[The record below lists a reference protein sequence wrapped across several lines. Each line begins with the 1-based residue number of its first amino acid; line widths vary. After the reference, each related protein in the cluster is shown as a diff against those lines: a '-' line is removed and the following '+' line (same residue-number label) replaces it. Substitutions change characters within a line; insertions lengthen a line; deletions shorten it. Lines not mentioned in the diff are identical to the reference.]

1 MDELYI
7 GLMSGTSLNGVD
19 AVVLELGKQHTSL
32 LQSHS
37 EAFPETLYRDL
48 QQLITSQ
55 QTSLSRLADLD
66 HQLAVVYSLAV
77 KKLLH
82 SSGLL
87 PSQIQAI
94 GCHGQTIYHQ
104 PEGERANSLQLGDPG
119 FIAETTGISVVAD
132 LRRRDMAV
140 GGQGA
145 PMVPAFHAA
154 TFRSAITQ
162 RVIVNIGGIAN
173 ITVLPAASDAAVTG
187 FDTGPGNTLL
197 DQWIARYH
205 HQAFDRD
212 GAWAA
217 SGRCIDELLT
227 NLLAEPYFAK
237 APPKSTGRELFNLA
251 WLEARLATDRHP
263 AEDVQATLLEL
274 TCRSIAQAIQQ
285 HAKGTTEV
293 YVCGG
298 GAHNH
303 ALLQR
308 LGQLLSPASVNTTEV
323 LGVAPEWVEAAA
335 FAWLAKQ
342 TLEGKSGNLPSVT
355 GASQPVVLG
364 EIHTPNTAN
373 GG

>member
-19 AVVLELGKQHTSL
+19 AVVLELGKQHTRL

-55 QTSLSRLADLD
+55 QISLSQLADLD
-66 HQLAVVYSLAV
+66 HQLAVAYSLAV

-82 SSGLL
+82 NSDLL
-87 PSQIQAI
+87 ASQIQAI

-104 PEGERANSLQLGDPG
+104 PEGEQRNSLQLGDPG

-132 LRRRDMAV
+132 FRRRDMAV

-154 TFRSAITQ
+154 VFRSTETQ
-162 RVIVNIGGIAN
+162 RVIINIGGIAN
-173 ITVLPAASDAAVTG
+173 ITVLPADIDTAVTG

-197 DQWIARYH
+197 DQWIHRH
-205 HQAFDRD
+205 QQQAFDRD
-212 GAWAA
+212 GDWAL
-217 SGRCIDELLT
+217 SGRCIDSLLRH
-227 NLLAEPYFAK
+227 LLADPYFGK
-237 APPKSTGRELFNLA
+237 PPPKSTGRELFNLA
-251 WLEARLATDRHP
+251 WLEPQLASGHY
-263 AEDVQATLLEL
+263 AAADVQATLLEF
-274 TCRSIAQAIQQ
+274 TCQSIAQAIQQ
-285 HAKGTTEV
+285 YAQETTEV

-298 GAHNH
+298 GAHNQ

-308 LGQLLSPASVNTTEV
+308 LGRLLNPISVNTTEV

-335 FAWLAKQ
+335 FAWLARQ
-342 TLEGKSGNLPSVT
+342 TLHKEAGNLVSVT
-355 GASQPVVLG
+355 GAKRPVVLG
-364 EIHTPNTAN
+364 GVYTMPD
-373 GG
+373 